1 MTDEELDAIEALRK
15 RAPVQRWQDGFVS
28 ATADGF
34 GMVYPDA
41 IATFEAR
48 DRLLAEVRRLK
59 ARESL
64 PVIATCGDCSHNA
77 IPFGARGPMCLHGED
92 DNSRRGRYASRDHA
106 PPSWCPLR
114 KETP

>member
-1 MTDEELDAIEALRK
+1 MTDEELDAIERRATRHVSTHKDAL
-15 RAPVQRWQDGFVS
+15 A
-28 ATADGF
+28 
-34 GMVYPDA
+34 
-41 IATFEAR
+41 
-48 DRLLAEVRRLK
+48 LLDSVRRLK

-77 IPFGARGPMCLHGED
+77 IPFGASGPMCLHGED
-92 DNSRRGRYASRDHA
+92 DNSRRGRYASREHA